1 MSILWSPSYQ
11 QSVFKRCHSD
21 RHLSELYLQ
30 DCGKN
35 YNYGT
40 KLLHWHPMYSDVES
54 LLHKFILF
62 KFKWRDV
69 ADHAIQRCVRVCQNI
84 QAFEAFH
91 RGLRPV
97 LTATGF
103 VNERGQFLTTHRI
116 HTPWPITKKFVVS
129 DYIGDPLRLRK
140 IWCKSAH
147 GRGFWANGWNIT
159 TFLFYT
165 VLHELTYRS
174 DMWTDFHAW
183 WLKRRGLAQGCDVHF
198 GGFVD
203 IASHFGGEIPPQNPN
218 FGGVNWCFQAKRTN
232 IESFMLSKLL
242 HRF

>member
-35 YNYGT
+35 YNGT

-69 ADHAIQRCVRVCQNI
+69 ADHAIQRCVRVNCQNI

-91 RGLRPV
+91 RGLRPM

-103 VNERGQFLTTHRI
+103 VNGRWQFLTTHRI

-147 GRGFWANGWNIT
+147 GRGFWANGWNMT
-159 TFLFYT
+159 TFFIL
-165 VLHELTYRS
+165 YRFTWTHLQVKHVDGFS
-174 DMWTDFHAW
+174 RLMAQTTRTRARMWCAFWRFRWYCFPLWRWNT
-183 WLKRRGLAQGCDVHF
+183 
-198 GGFVD
+198 
-203 IASHFGGEIPPQNPN
+203 PQNPN
-218 FGGVNWCFQAKRTN
+218 FGGVNRCFQAKRTN